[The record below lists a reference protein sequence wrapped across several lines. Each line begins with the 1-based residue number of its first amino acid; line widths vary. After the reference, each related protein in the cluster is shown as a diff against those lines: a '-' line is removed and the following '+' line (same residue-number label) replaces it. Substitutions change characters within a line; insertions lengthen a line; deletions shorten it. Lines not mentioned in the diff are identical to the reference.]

1 MSVCS
6 LVFVQQIAVRFS
18 IDTGTRELIW
28 EDTRCSTGPKVL
40 NGKAAAAILASLLAT
55 NPRYCQLIDKFRI
68 QASLDSQY
76 WFLESLKKEA
86 DQNLALERREADKR
100 HAEIVNAPLVDE
112 RHKRTNSSMNVPV
125 GKKASWETL
134 IIPKNLRENLQA
146 YCRILQDFQAYQD
159 AGVHLPKG
167 LLFYGPPG
175 NGKTQIAKTLSAEAG
190 LNFIALS
197 TSDCKV
203 GFIGHAAAKI
213 KEVFNE
219 ARSKQPTLIF
229 IDELDAVCPPR
240 GDYHDCI
247 SQEVYCATASGNR
260 RLAERY
266 TGNLP
271 CRRHQPSGPD
281 RFCDSFQVCRA
292 NRNPLPDATT
302 SKAKEGQVKS
312 RRFCLSKGPSSG
324 TENHIKRRM
333 SAFPRAGLSRDSR
346 EQGF

>member
-100 HAEIVNAPLVDE
+100 HAEIVYAPLV
-112 RHKRTNSSMNVPV
+112 
-125 GKKASWETL
+125 
-134 IIPKNLRENLQA
+134 
-146 YCRILQDFQAYQD
+146 
-159 AGVHLPKG
+159 
-167 LLFYGPPG
+167 
-175 NGKTQIAKTLSAEAG
+175 EAG

-312 RRFCLSKGPSSG
+312 RR
-324 TENHIKRRM
+324 
-333 SAFPRAGLSRDSR
+333 
-346 EQGF
+346 